1 MNITVQSEAAL
12 EDVKRIEEIITS
24 IDRCMKE
31 LDVAID
37 KNIPQRVET
46 QWSTDFKE
54 AWKTYYGDSIQN
66 AMENMRLSAVNLQN
80 AVDAA
85 LEYNK

>member
-31 LDVAID
+31 LDTTID

-46 QWSTDFKE
+46 QWSTNFKE
-54 AWKTYYGDSIQN
+54 AWKAYYGDSIQN
-66 AMENMRLSAVNLQN
+66 AMENMRLSAINLQN

>member
-1 MNITVQSEAAL
+1 MNITINPGAAT
-12 EDVKRIEEIITS
+12 EDVQRIEEIITA

-31 LDVAID
+31 LDETID

-46 QWSTDFKE
+46 QWSTEFKD
-54 AWKTYYGDSIQN
+54 AWKQYYGESIHN
-66 AMENMRLSAVNLQN
+66 AMENMRLSAINLQN